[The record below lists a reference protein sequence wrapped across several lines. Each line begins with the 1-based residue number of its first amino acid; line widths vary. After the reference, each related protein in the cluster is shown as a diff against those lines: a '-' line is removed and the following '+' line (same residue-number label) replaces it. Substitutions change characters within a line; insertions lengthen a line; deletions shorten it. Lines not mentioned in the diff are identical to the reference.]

1 MLIKPI
7 EECHRIVKYEQKCRQ
22 VGEQALEAVKDSLP
36 SETQTKY
43 NQRDIEKRR
52 LNTQWD
58 RGGINE

>member
-1 MLIKPI
+1 MIKPV
-7 EECHRIVKYEQKCRQ
+7 EECHRIVKYERRKRQ
-22 VGEQALEAVKDSLP
+22 AGEQVLEAVKDRLP
-36 SETQTKY
+36 SEIQTRY